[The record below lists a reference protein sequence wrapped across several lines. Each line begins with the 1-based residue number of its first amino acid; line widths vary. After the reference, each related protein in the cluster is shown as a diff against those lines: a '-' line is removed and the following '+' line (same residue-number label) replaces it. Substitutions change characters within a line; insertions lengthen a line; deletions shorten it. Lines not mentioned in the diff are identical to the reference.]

1 MIAAEPKAPAER
13 RQQLLPIGQLVFAS
27 CTSEEQLEVM
37 EAAFEQRERLPVG
50 TARAAVGLLKA
61 IAKEAR
67 TCSCPLAATARRNIC
82 YAQLSA
88 ECAQVALGAFDPA
101 TFRRAHSAAG
111 WGVRSCGTLR
121 LVGEAKAR
129 APVRSLTGH
138 QAREAS
144 PCCSW
149 EEQLACHYKINPQ
162 VGSFAIAGDTGH
174 GLKTT
179 PSVDAYI
186 C

>member
-13 RQQLLPIGQLVFAS
+13 RQQLLPIGQLAFAS

-82 YAQLSA
+82 YAQLLRGRQQPQAARPKGLPANGA
-88 ECAQVALGAFDPA
+88 E
-101 TFRRAHSAAG
+101 
-111 WGVRSCGTLR
+111 
-121 LVGEAKAR
+121 
-129 APVRSLTGH
+129 
-138 QAREAS
+138 QAS
-144 PCCSW
+144 
-149 EEQLACHYKINPQ
+149 
-162 VGSFAIAGDTGH
+162 
-174 GLKTT
+174 
-179 PSVDAYI
+179 
-186 C
+186 

>member
-13 RQQLLPIGQLVFAS
+13 RQQLLPIGQLAFAS

-67 TCSCPLAATARRNIC
+67 MCSCPLAATARRNIC
-82 YAQLSA
+82 YAQRSA

-101 TFRRAHSAAG
+101 TFRRVAQRRGGGFGRAARFVLWAKPKRGRQSALSQGTKPAKRRHV
-111 WGVRSCGTLR
+111 VRGKS
-121 LVGEAKAR
+121 
-129 APVRSLTGH
+129 
-138 QAREAS
+138 
-144 PCCSW
+144 
-149 EEQLACHYKINPQ
+149 N
-162 VGSFAIAGDTGH
+162 
-174 GLKTT
+174 
-179 PSVDAYI
+179 
-186 C
+186 